1 MKDRRLVFLLTLVCT
16 VTLAFVFPNGGVYLS
31 RVFPSIQ
38 TVLIVMMYL
47 GMGMTTDS
55 SVLMSGLS
63 RWRLHLF
70 IQGCLFILAPLLSY
84 AFSKILS
91 LKFGVDDS
99 VGILFVG
106 TLPTTITSC
115 ILLTKQSGGNSV
127 GAMYNATLSQ
137 LLGVFITPLLL
148 TLFLHTHVGG
158 TGSISSVIGTLM
170 RKILIPLVI
179 GQIIRL
185 KLKGIVVALGKIPEI
200 VIYYAIFVILYLNLT
215 QVLSSGQS
223 IGSIS
228 SFVVT
233 GISSVLLLVTLLGS
247 IWHVSGWL
255 RFDKEDRIAI
265 TYTGT
270 QKTLGMGIPLAAL
283 YFSENPVMASRTTI
297 VIIVYYIA
305 SLFLSFILVETLVKT
320 TYGVNK

>member
-84 AFSKILS
+84 AFFKILS

-228 SFVVT
+228 SLVVT